1 MSHRPV
7 FLQVCLGYGRT
18 KTDAGTT
25 LHTLD
30 IAPRRAVNR
39 FVVVLVLA
47 HNDAG
52 LLDGKPAV
60 IDGYTFRCP
69 AHPCDDVLIPKTPLT
84 DPDIHL
90 DDRSSDLQHHAV
102 GLLSPG
108 GGHH

>member
-1 MSHRPV
+1 MSHLPIL
-7 FLQVCLGYGRT
+7 LQVCLGCART
-18 KTDAGTT
+18 KTHAGKT

-30 IAPRRAVNR
+30 MAPRRAVNE
-39 FVVVLVLA
+39 FVFVLVLA
-47 HNDAG
+47 HNDADPP
-52 LLDGKPAV
+52 DGKPAV
-60 IDGYTFRCP
+60 LDGYSFRCQ

-90 DDRSSDLQHHAV
+90 DDLSSDLQNLAV

>member
-52 LLDGKPAV
+52 LLDGNP
-60 IDGYTFRCP
+60 P
-69 AHPCDDVLIPKTPLT
+69 
-84 DPDIHL
+84 
-90 DDRSSDLQHHAV
+90 
-102 GLLSPG
+102 
-108 GGHH
+108 